1 MELRHLEH
9 FLAVAEER
17 HFTRAARRAH
27 VVQSSL
33 SASIATLERDLG
45 ASLFT
50 RSTRQVELTDAGS
63 ALVPEARRTIA
74 AAAAARAAVA
84 DVQGLE
90 RGSVAIGTG
99 KALTIDLVPILTRF
113 CEAHPNI
120 TLNLHQ
126 GGSLE
131 LVEAV
136 RNGQLD
142 FAPLGL
148 PDREL
153 PGVTVTVLATEPM
166 VLACSPDHRLA
177 KRQHVRLAELADE
190 AFVDFDPEW
199 GIRLVNDDWFA
210 QAAFERRVEFTVND
224 MDMLLAIVAGGLGVA
239 IVPRSATRRT
249 TPVSVV
255 SLGKAAPQW
264 NVGTVV
270 PADRPP
276 SVAALRLLEMVQEA
290 ASADAL

>member
-1 MELRHLEH
+1 
-9 FLAVAEER
+9 
-17 HFTRAARRAH
+17 

-50 RSTRQVELTDAGS
+50 RSTRQVELTDAGR

-84 DVQGLE
+84 DLQGLQ

-99 KALTIDLVPILTRF
+99 KALPIDLVMILTRF

-120 TLNLHQ
+120 TVNLHQ

-131 LVEAV
+131 LIEAV
-136 RNGQLD
+136 RDGRLD

-153 PGVTVTVLATEPM
+153 AGITVTVLATEPM
-166 VLACSPDHRLA
+166 VLACPPDHRLA
-177 KRQHVRLAELADE
+177 KRRRVRISDLADE
-190 AFVDFDPEW
+190 AFVDFDPGW
-199 GIRLVNDDWFA
+199 GIRLVNEDWFA
-210 QAAFERRVEFTVND
+210 EAALQRRVEFTVND
-224 MDMLLAIVAGGLGVA
+224 VDMLLDIVKGGLGVA
-239 IVPRSATRRT
+239 IVPRSVAHRT
-249 TPVSVV
+249 SPVSFV
-255 SLGKAAPQW
+255 SLGKAGPQW
-264 NVGTVV
+264 KVGTVV
-270 PADRPP
+270 SADRPP
-276 SVAALRLLEMVQEA
+276 SAAARRLLEMVHAA
-290 ASADAL
+290 AS

>member
-50 RSTRQVELTDAGS
+50 RSPRQVELTDAGR

-74 AAAAARAAVA
+74 AAAAARVAVA

-113 CEAHPNI
+113 HEAHPNI

-136 RNGQLD
+136 RDGRLD

-148 PDREL
+148 PDVEL

-166 VLACSPDHRLA
+166 VLACPPDHRLA
-177 KRQHVRLAELADE
+177 KRQRVRIEELADE
-190 AFVDFDPEW
+190 AFVDFDPGW

-210 QAAFERRVEFTVND
+210 RSAVQRRVEFAVND
-224 MDMLLAIVAGGLGVA
+224 VDMLLDIVDGGLGVA
-239 IVPRSATRRT
+239 IVPHSVAHRAT
-249 TPVSVV
+249 PASFV

-264 NVGTVV
+264 NVGIVV
-270 PADRPP
+270 SADRPT
-276 SVAALRLLEMVQEA
+276 SAAASRLLEMGQA
-290 ASADAL
+290 AAT